1 MTSLKNKNI
10 ESFIQEQL
18 KLIEP
23 FQVIDL
29 PLNDNIIENLDVAVK
44 EIESACAKLVKK
56 DGELRD
62 IIKKIKSNK
71 LNKKQSN
78 NMLNK
83 ISNNIKTII
92 FNQTKITNKNVK
104 FLINNRINQIL
115 KSVIFSL
122 IDI

>member
-10 ESFIQEQL
+10 DSFIQEQL

-23 FQVIDL
+23 FQIIDL
-29 PLNDNIIENLDVAVK
+29 PLNDNIIENLDVAVN
-44 EIESACAKLVKK
+44 EIEKACAKLIKK
-56 DGELRD
+56 NGELRD
-62 IIKKIKSNK
+62 IIKKIKGNK

-92 FNQTKITNKNVK
+92 FKQTKITNENVK

>member
-92 FNQTKITNKNVK
+92 FNQTNITNKNVK

>member
-10 ESFIQEQL
+10 DSFIQEQL

-29 PLNDNIIENLDVAVK
+29 PLNDNIIENLDVAVNETEK
-44 EIESACAKLVKK
+44 ACGKLIKK
-56 DGELRD
+56 NGELRD

-78 NMLNK
+78 IMLNK
-83 ISNNIKTII
+83 ISTNIKSLI
-92 FNQTKITNKNVK
+92 NKQTKITNKNVK